1 LKTYKLSF
9 LKSAKKEWDKLDSM
23 LQEQFKKKL
32 GNLLSNPHAP
42 KNKLAGMENCYKI
55 KLRASG
61 YRLVYRV
68 VDERIIIEVIA
79 VGKRDKAAIYDYA
92 RSRLG

>member
-1 LKTYKLSF
+1 MKTYKLSF
-9 LKSAKKEWDKLDSM
+9 LKSAKKEWDKLDAV
-23 LQEQFKKKL
+23 LREQFKKKL
-32 GNLLSNPHAP
+32 GSILTNPHIP

-61 YRLVYRV
+61 YRLVYCV
-68 VDERIIIEVIA
+68 VEEHIIIEVIA
-79 VGKRDKAAIYDYA
+79 IGKRDKAAIYDYA